1 MWSPIQERVRH
12 LASLDRR
19 FQAFG
24 AEAHRY
30 AWRAPA
36 SASQLAEVEERL
48 GARLPGELRS
58 FYLEVADG
66 GAGPDYGLLP
76 VSKLIGFRAN
86 QPYPGIQALR
96 DAAARHGS
104 PSDESGYFE
113 APSECHAGLVGIIEQ
128 GCGHTIALVTTGT
141 MTGRVVHLSGDG
153 FVAETEDG
161 LLGLYEGWLDS
172 TIEQFEATR
181 ALMDAGTSFDDLQRE
196 MAARYDLHNVGDLI
210 TSIADVD
217 KPASLFGTANA
228 RVYNG
233 ARQSPWF
240 VEVLT
245 SYQRARRK
253 H

>member
-1 MWSPIQERVRH
+1 MWSHIQERIRR

-48 GARLPGELRS
+48 GAPLPSELRS

-66 GAGPDYGLLP
+66 GPGPGYGLLP
-76 VSKLIGFRAN
+76 VSKLFGFRAN
-86 QPYPGIQALR
+86 EPYPGIQALR

-104 PSDESGYFE
+104 PPDEQGYFE
-113 APSECHAGLVGIIEQ
+113 APSECLAGLVGILEQ
-128 GCGHTIALVTTGT
+128 GSGHTTALVTTGT
-141 MTGRVVHLSGDG
+141 TIGRVVHLSGDG
-153 FVAETEDG
+153 FVAETQDG
-161 LLGLYEGWLDS
+161 LVGLYEGWLDT

-181 ALMDAGTSFDDLQRE
+181 TLMDAGASFEVLQQE

-228 RVYNG
+228 RVYHG
-233 ARQSPWF
+233 ARQFPWF
-240 VEVLT
+240 AQVLT
-245 SYQRARRK
+245 SYQRARRR